1 MNTIDRPRFPE
12 RAREENPVE
21 TAALADTSARA
32 RRGTPAFDAADY
44 HADLADMKL
53 SEAQETELLQILWSM
68 MGSFA
73 RMGVEADVCGLIF
86 EGFNE
91 AADPASANAMLA
103 DSTQKE
109 TPSENDGNGG
119 AHE

>member
-12 RAREENPVE
+12 RAREGKPIE
-21 TAALADTSARA
+21 TVALADASARA
-32 RRGTPAFDAADY
+32 RPGAPAFDPAEY
-44 HADLADMKL
+44 RADLADMKL

-73 RMGVEADVCGLIF
+73 RMGIEADVCGLIF

-103 DSTQKE
+103 HSTHKE

-119 AHE
+119 AP